1 MNQFICKKYKKLY
14 DKVGSKLFAVG
25 LVVDV
30 FMVPHKIVIKRM
42 IMGVKMVVNSNKLSE
57 LN

>member
-1 MNQFICKKYKKLY
+1 MNQFMCKQYKKLY

-25 LVVDV
+25 LVDV
-30 FMVPHKIVIKRM
+30 FMVPHKIVVKRM
-42 IMGVKMVVNSNKLSE
+42 IMGVKTVVNSNKLWE